1 MDSLLPSASLDH
13 FSSIKTGGGEAE
25 MKLYT
30 PPPSLIAVAF
40 STITPKASGDGGVVK
55 EWEGNFPSIME
66 VDRPVGPAM
75 HHKLYTTGL

>member
-1 MDSLLPSASLDH
+1 MDSLLLSASLDH
-13 FSSIKTGGGEAE
+13 FSSIQKGEVE
-25 MKLYT
+25 MKLCT

-40 STITPKASGDGGVVK
+40 STFTPKATGDGGVVK

-75 HHKLYTTGL
+75 HHELYTTGL